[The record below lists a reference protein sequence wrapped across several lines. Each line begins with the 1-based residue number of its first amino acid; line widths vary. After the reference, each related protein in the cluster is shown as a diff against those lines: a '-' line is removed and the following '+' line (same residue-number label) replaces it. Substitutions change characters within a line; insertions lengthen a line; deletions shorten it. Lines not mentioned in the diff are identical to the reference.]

1 VLASGGVKPAVSQ
14 LDEADGAFAQ
24 VADMDKKWAAPI
36 VQRGFI
42 AFRKALLIGSG
53 DPRQIPKWLDVAAKY
68 ADQALAIAPQD
79 ADGLELRGTVRFFR
93 WSYNQ
98 AADAN
103 ARKSLQDAEAD
114 FKAATTANPVQA
126 TAWNGL
132 SYVLNSENQFAQ
144 AKLAAQRAYESDPY
158 LKDAHKTIWRLFQNS
173 VELGNRTEAERW
185 CNTGRQRFPDNFR
198 FTECRLWL
206 YNLPGKASADSV
218 WKAYR
223 DFLDQSPANAKPFHQ
238 LKGGMLVALGLIRA
252 GVSPDSA
259 RSVAMRSR
267 AGQDADPVGEL
278 LVYEAHFRAQIGD
291 TDEAIKLLTKF
302 FANNPPQRAFAKDDD
317 SWWWD
322 PIRQDSRYKAL
333 VSSGG

>member
-1 VLASGGVKPAVSQ
+1 
-14 LDEADGAFAQ
+14 
-24 VADMDKKWAAPI
+24 M
-36 VQRGFI
+36 RG
-42 AFRKALLIGSG
+42 S
-53 DPRQIPKWLDVAAKY
+53 
-68 ADQALAIAPQD
+68 
-79 ADGLELRGTVRFFR
+79 VRFFR

-98 AADAN
+98 TADPN
-103 ARKSLQDAEAD
+103 ARKALQDAEAD
-114 FKAATTANPVQA
+114 FRAATTANPVQA

-144 AKLAAQRAYESDPY
+144 AKLAAQRAYDSDPY

-173 VELGNRTEAERW
+173 LELGNRTEADRW
-185 CNTGRQRFPDNFR
+185 CSTGRERFPDNFR

-206 YNLPGKASADSV
+206 FDLPGKTTADSV

-223 DFLDQSPANAKPFHQ
+223 DFLDKSPPNAKPFHQ

-259 RSVAMRSR
+259 RSVAARSR
-267 AGQDADPVGEL
+267 GDQQIDPAGEL
-278 LVYEAHFRAQIGD
+278 LVYEAHFRSQVGD
-291 TDEAIKLLTKF
+291 KDEAIKLLAKF

-322 PIRQDSRYKAL
+322 PIREDPRYKAL